1 MIAPADTLATHAGM
15 PFNAADALDTAGTL
29 FSSLPPAPGAG
40 TDSLAASASVLD
52 TAGPLFSSLPS
63 APGAGT
69 DSLAAVADTLAATG
83 EGWRAAS
90 AADLFGEASQ
100 LAEPAA
106 GAARHLAA
114 LTDSPLF
121 QLLVLGLAAAYLLLL
136 YRNLTDVY
144 ALWGMTSIDRAKS
157 SRILQT
163 EGSNYTH
170 FLHAMLALGIPVAGV
185 AAVRLLAL
193 ALPATLAA
201 NVSPHLSAPLAG
213 VAAALLLL
221 VAGVQVAALRI
232 AGEVTLTQP
241 FVGNLLHLKRIYAA
255 LAAVAVSPPLLLWVL
270 CTGDSGKWLFYLI
283 LCESVI
289 LTILYLKESLALFIS
304 KKISI
309 LHWFL
314 YLCIVEIF
322 PVSLLWLLLV
332 R

>member
-52 TAGPLFSSLPS
+52 TAGTLFSSLPS

-136 YRNLTDVY
+136 YRNLTDV
-144 ALWGMTSIDRAKS
+144 
-157 SRILQT
+157 
-163 EGSNYTH
+163 
-170 FLHAMLALGIPVAGV
+170 
-185 AAVRLLAL
+185 
-193 ALPATLAA
+193 
-201 NVSPHLSAPLAG
+201 
-213 VAAALLLL
+213 
-221 VAGVQVAALRI
+221 
-232 AGEVTLTQP
+232 
-241 FVGNLLHLKRIYAA
+241 
-255 LAAVAVSPPLLLWVL
+255 
-270 CTGDSGKWLFYLI
+270 
-283 LCESVI
+283 
-289 LTILYLKESLALFIS
+289 
-304 KKISI
+304 
-309 LHWFL
+309 
-314 YLCIVEIF
+314 
-322 PVSLLWLLLV
+322 
-332 R
+332 

>member
-1 MIAPADTLATHAGM
+1 M
-15 PFNAADALDTAGTL
+15 
-29 FSSLPPAPGAG
+29 
-40 TDSLAASASVLD
+40 
-52 TAGPLFSSLPS
+52 
-63 APGAGT
+63 
-69 DSLAAVADTLAATG
+69 
-83 EGWRAAS
+83 
-90 AADLFGEASQ
+90 
-100 LAEPAA
+100 
-106 GAARHLAA
+106 
-114 LTDSPLF
+114 TDSPLF

-221 VAGVQVAALRI
+221 VAGIQVAALRI

-241 FVGNLLHLKRIYAA
+241 FIGNLLHLKRIYAA

>member
-1 MIAPADTLATHAGM
+1 M
-15 PFNAADALDTAGTL
+15 
-29 FSSLPPAPGAG
+29 
-40 TDSLAASASVLD
+40 
-52 TAGPLFSSLPS
+52 
-63 APGAGT
+63 
-69 DSLAAVADTLAATG
+69 
-83 EGWRAAS
+83 
-90 AADLFGEASQ
+90 
-100 LAEPAA
+100 AEPAA